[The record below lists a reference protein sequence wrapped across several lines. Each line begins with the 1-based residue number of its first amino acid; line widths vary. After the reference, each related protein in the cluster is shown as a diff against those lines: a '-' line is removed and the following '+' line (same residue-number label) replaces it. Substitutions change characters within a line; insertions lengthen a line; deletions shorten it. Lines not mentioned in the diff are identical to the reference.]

1 MNYFGKGKSTELMPI
16 WRFLDWKKPR
26 WAISP
31 IFTSVVFLEIGQ
43 LDCYKYVFLGKR
55 CPLAFSIQREV
66 MPDKYKYIP
75 DIGDMMGM
83 LMDMSVQFNLYKVS
97 VEIDEYRICKYTVWI
112 SKVESGQEY
121 NIDAD
126 LVERFVGKVLGK

>member
-1 MNYFGKGKSTELMPI
+1 MFDFDNGKHTDMMSI
-16 WRFLDWKKPR
+16 WRFLDWKKPT

-31 IFTSVVFLEIGQ
+31 KFTSVIFREIGQ
-43 LDCYKYVFLGKR
+43 LDCYKYLFLGK
-55 CPLAFSIQREV
+55 CPLAFSLQREV
-66 MPDKYKYIP
+66 MPDKFKYIP
-75 DIGDMMGM
+75 DIGGLMGV
-83 LMDMSVQFNLYKVS
+83 LMDMSVQFNLHKVS

-112 SKVESGQEY
+112 SKVESGKEY

>member
-1 MNYFGKGKSTELMPI
+1 MNYFSKGKSTELMPI
-16 WRFLDWKKPR
+16 WRFLDWKKPL

-31 IFTSVVFLEIGQ
+31 IFTSIVFLEVGKLGIF
-43 LDCYKYVFLGKR
+43 KYLFVGKR
-55 CPLAFSIQREV
+55 CPLAFSLQREV
-66 MPDKYKYIP
+66 MGDKFKYIP
-75 DIGDMMGM
+75 DIGGVMGV

-126 LVERFVGKVLGK
+126 LVERFVEKVFGK